1 MKKYLYILIEAA
13 LSVLV
18 WIFLIVGLC
27 FFQFN
32 IVLAVFALI
41 GSLYI
46 IHKIVL
52 GVRLL
57 IDMADGPKE
66 KCTVF
71 MGSLE
76 AEHLDIFRKISF
88 NNIYFDDDLLTKNYL
103 LFEDVY
109 FGELRQEDR
118 ITVVYYKR
126 SRIILQLQKYEDI
139 DSKREV

>member
-1 MKKYLYILIEAA
+1 MKKYLYILVEAA

-32 IVLAVFALI
+32 IVFAVFALI

-46 IHKIVL
+46 IHKIIL

-76 AEHLDIFRKISF
+76 AEHLDIFIKISF
-88 NNIYFDDDLLTKNYL
+88 IFIMWDTHSC
-103 LFEDVY
+103 E
-109 FGELRQEDR
+109 R
-118 ITVVYYKR
+118 ILIPHYWKYPK
-126 SRIILQLQKYEDI
+126 SRIQYMNNWMYCFCAHNRI
-139 DSKREV
+139 